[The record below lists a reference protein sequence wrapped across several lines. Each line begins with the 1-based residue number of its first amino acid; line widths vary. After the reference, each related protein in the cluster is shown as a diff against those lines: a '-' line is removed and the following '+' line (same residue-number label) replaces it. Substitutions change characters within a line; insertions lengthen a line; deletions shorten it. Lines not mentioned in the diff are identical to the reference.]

1 MFTIDISG
9 KKRYIKMQLL
19 VLLNFAAAIQGLFL
33 TYIIAHNRLRDT
45 KSVVLG
51 LLTFVLSLSLL
62 GGIYGMTGFYKTF
75 PHFTNVADPMFLL
88 YGPLLFIY
96 IFVLTRNR
104 LPQYYLLHSLPF
116 FIYIL
121 SFIPLYLKSGE
132 EKIEWAEYIFLN
144 DHVPPEGLLMQL
156 LRVVHI
162 SVYIILSLL
171 AVKTYQKKIKD
182 NFSDI
187 EKISLNQAKNI
198 LYFFLFALVVACISF
213 VCGYFLSYSFSLSN
227 NIIGLV
233 IGIIIFAMAYSTWNK
248 KDISEIVSTKLVN
261 KTDNPIEM
269 LNPEANKAKGR
280 SVFVLSQEQ
289 LDEYRI
295 RLETAIEKD
304 KVFIENELSLAELS
318 KRVNIQPYQLSE
330 LISRVYKESFF
341 DFINRHRIDEIKL
354 RIKDTASDSYSL
366 LGIAMDC
373 GFNSKSSF
381 NTAFKKFAGITPSEY
396 RKNIFDY
403 NSL

>member
-1 MFTIDISG
+1 
-9 KKRYIKMQLL
+9 MQFL

-33 TYIIAHNRLRDT
+33 TYIIAHNRLKET

-62 GGIYGMTGFYKTF
+62 GGIYGMSGFYKTF

-96 IFVLTRNR
+96 IFVLTQNR
-104 LPQYYLLHSLPF
+104 LPRYYMLHGLPF
-116 FIYIL
+116 LIYVI

-144 DHVPPEGLLMQL
+144 DHVPFEGLLMQL

-162 SVYIILSLL
+162 SIYIVLSLV
-171 AVKTYQKKIKD
+171 AIKNYQTKIKD

-198 LYFFLFALVVACISF
+198 LYFFLFALVVASMSF
-213 VCGYFLSYSFSLSN
+213 VFGFVLSYSFSLSN

-233 IGIIIFAMAYSTWNK
+233 IGIIIFALAYSTWNK
-248 KDISEIVSTKLVN
+248 KNVEEMVALKGGE
-261 KTDNPIEM
+261 KAEKPIET
-269 LNPEANKAKGR
+269 PQKSKGR
-280 SVFVLSQEQ
+280 SVFVLTQEQ
-289 LDEYRI
+289 LEDFGG
-295 RLETAIEKD
+295 RLETAIEEE
-304 KVFIENELSLAELS
+304 KVFTENELSLAELS
-318 KRVNIQPYQLSE
+318 KKINIQAYQLSE
-330 LISRVYKESFF
+330 LISRLYNESFF
-341 DFINRHRIDEIKL
+341 DFINRHRIEEIKT
-354 RIKDTASDSYSL
+354 RIEDPESDSYSL

-381 NTAFKKFAGITPSEY
+381 NTAFKKFTGLTPSEY
-396 RKNIFDY
+396 RKQK
-403 NSL
+403 LVEQHA

>member
-1 MFTIDISG
+1 
-9 KKRYIKMQLL
+9 MQFL

-33 TYIIAHNRLRDT
+33 TYIIAHNRLKDT

-62 GGIYGMTGFYKTF
+62 GGIYGMSGFYKSF

-96 IFVLTRNR
+96 IFVLTQNR
-104 LPQYYLLHSLPF
+104 LPRNYVLHGLPF
-116 FIYIL
+116 LIYII
-121 SFIPLYLKSGE
+121 SFIPLYLKSAE

-144 DHVPPEGLLMQL
+144 DHVPLKGLLMQL

-162 SVYIILSLL
+162 SIYIVLSLV
-171 AVKTYQKKIKD
+171 AVKNYQTKIKD

-213 VCGYFLSYSFSLSN
+213 VFGYVLSYSFSLSN

-233 IGIIIFAMAYSTWNK
+233 IGIIIFALAYSTWNK
-248 KDISEIVSTKLVN
+248 KNIQEMVASKGGD
-261 KTDNPIEM
+261 KTEKPIEA
-269 LNPEANKAKGR
+269 PQKTKGR
-280 SVFVLSQEQ
+280 SVFVLTEEQ
-289 LDEYRI
+289 LEEYGG
-295 RLETAIEKD
+295 RLETAIEEE
-304 KVFIENELSLAELS
+304 KVYTENELSLAELS
-318 KRVNIQPYQLSE
+318 KKINIQAYQLSE
-330 LISRVYKESFF
+330 LISRLYNESFF
-341 DFINRHRIDEIKL
+341 DFINRHRIEEIKA
-354 RIKDTASDSYSL
+354 RIEDPESDSYSL
-366 LGIAMDC
+366 LGIAMDS

-381 NTAFKKFAGITPSEY
+381 NTAFKKFTGLTPSEY
-396 RKNIFDY
+396 RKQK
-403 NSL
+403 LVEQHA

>member
-1 MFTIDISG
+1 
-9 KKRYIKMQLL
+9 MQFL

-33 TYIIAHNRLRDT
+33 TYIIAHNRLKET

-62 GGIYGMTGFYKTF
+62 GGIYGMSGFYKTF

-96 IFVLTRNR
+96 IFVLSQNR
-104 LPQYYLLHSLPF
+104 LPRYYLLHGLPF
-116 FIYIL
+116 LIYVI

-144 DHVPPEGLLMQL
+144 DHVPLEGLLMQL

-162 SVYIILSLL
+162 SIYIVLSLV
-171 AVKTYQKKIKD
+171 AIKNYQTKIKD

-198 LYFFLFALVVACISF
+198 LYFFLFALIVACISF
-213 VCGYFLSYSFSLSN
+213 VFGYVLSYSFSLSN

-233 IGIIIFAMAYSTWNK
+233 IGIIIFALAYSTWNK
-248 KDISEIVSTKLVN
+248 KNVEGMVSSKQKG
-261 KTDNPIEM
+261 KTGNPIV
-269 LNPEANKAKGR
+269 PPSKVKGR
-280 SVFVLSQEQ
+280 SVFVLTDEQ
-289 LDEYRI
+289 LEEYGG
-295 RLETAIEKD
+295 RLETAIEEE
-304 KVFIENELSLAELS
+304 KVYTENELSLAELS
-318 KRVNIQPYQLSE
+318 KKINIQAYQLSE
-330 LISRVYKESFF
+330 LISRLYNESFF
-341 DFINRHRIDEIKL
+341 DFINRHRIEEIKA
-354 RIKDTASDSYSL
+354 RIEDPESDSYSL

-381 NTAFKKFAGITPSEY
+381 NTAFKKFTGLTPSEY
-396 RKNIFDY
+396 RKQK
-403 NSL
+403 LVEQHA

>member
-1 MFTIDISG
+1 
-9 KKRYIKMQLL
+9 MQFL

-33 TYIIAHNRLRDT
+33 TYIIAHNRLKDT

-62 GGIYGMTGFYKTF
+62 GGIYGMSGFYKSF
-75 PHFTNVADPMFLL
+75 PHFTNVADPLFLL

-96 IFVLTRNR
+96 IFALTQNR
-104 LPQYYLLHSLPF
+104 LPRNYLLHGLPF
-116 FIYIL
+116 LIYII
-121 SFIPLYLKSGE
+121 SFIPLYMKSGE

-144 DHVPPEGLLMQL
+144 DHVPLKGLLMQL

-162 SVYIILSLL
+162 SVYIVFSLL
-171 AVKTYQKKIKD
+171 TVKKYQKKIKD

-213 VCGYFLSYSFSLSN
+213 VFGYLFSYSFSLSN

-233 IGIIIFAMAYSTWNK
+233 IGITIFALAYSTWNK
-248 KDISEIVSTKLVN
+248 KDIRTMVSSKLVDN
-261 KTDNPIEM
+261 TEDISDNPLLE
-269 LNPEANKAKGR
+269 ESKTKGR
-280 SVFVLSQEQ
+280 SVFVLNQEQ
-289 LDEYRI
+289 LEDYKT
-295 RLETAIEKD
+295 RLETAIEKE

-318 KRVNIQPYQLSE
+318 RRINIQAYQLSE
-330 LISRVYKESFF
+330 LISRLYNESFF
-341 DFINRHRIDEIKL
+341 DFVNRHRVEEIKL
-354 RIKDTASDSYSL
+354 RIEDPASDSFSL

-396 RKNIFDY
+396 RKRQ
-403 NSL
+403 LVEQEV